1 MERTVSRLTPG
12 GRMGAMSQ
20 HKTLLILLCV
30 TSAAVVGCAEVKSAG
45 RTVGH
50 TTRDVT
56 RDIGHGTRD
65 AAKDVAKGT
74 KEIVK

>member
-1 MERTVSRLTPG
+1 VLFRSI
-12 GRMGAMSQ
+12 GAMSQ
-20 HKTLLILLCV
+20 HKTLLILLCM
-30 TSAAVVGCAEVKSAG
+30 TSATVVGCAEVKSAG

-65 AAKDVAKGT
+65 AT
-74 KEIVK
+74 KEIVKGTERVVDSAAK